1 MKNTRNLYSL
11 SAIGCATLFATSA
24 YAETY
29 LVKTIADYEHVA
41 KQLVAGDEVV
51 LANGRWENF
60 EIVLRGQGTKDE
72 PITLRA
78 QTKGKVL
85 ITGQSNL
92 RMAGEYLVVKG
103 LVFTQG
109 YTPSPEVISFRINQ
123 QQLANNSR
131 VTETVIDE
139 FSNPD
144 RFESDYWVALYGKN
158 NRFDHNYLAGKRNRG
173 VTLAVRLDSEESR
186 ENNHL
191 IDHNYFGYR
200 PVFGSN
206 GGETLR
212 VGTSHFSMFD
222 SLTTIDS
229 NYFENCDGEVE
240 IISIKSGKNRITN
253 NVFDRS
259 KGTLTLRHGNGNQV
273 ESNVFFGHG
282 VEHTGGIRIINQDQV
297 VKNNYLEGLT
307 GYRFG
312 AGFTVMNGVPNSP
325 VNRYMPVKNA
335 QIENNTFVDLDFI
348 EIGAG
353 ADAERSQAPSDST
366 FANNFIYNQSAKNL
380 VTVHSDASGIEFIN
394 NPAVNVTSR
403 AVPLNNMAKDKVTVK
418 RADNGLIYP
427 QKLSD
432 VGVERQLQ
440 VLNKADVGP
449 SWYGKKSAFTKFDS
463 GKVVQVKAGENTLF
477 DAIAAAKDGDILELS
492 AGNYP
497 SPKIIFL
504 DKTITVKAKK
514 GADVT
519 ILPMRSTFLEIQN
532 NGSLKM
538 IGVTIAG
545 DAAPD
550 YKGNTI
556 FRTLKSGMYKNFR
569 LVLDQMVVRDLDIN
583 GFYNIFDAGYR
594 SLADTVSITNSEFKN
609 ITGDVLRLNKE
620 TDDLG
625 VFNADHVVL
634 LNNTFSNIQG
644 TLVRLYRGGR
654 DESTFGP
661 HLNMQNNQ
669 VINVGTGKNNK
680 GGLALELLGVQEM
693 HIKNNQFKQS
703 ASVQLVTQVGEPK
716 VSIENNQLVGT
727 AKFDISVTPSK

>member
-1 MKNTRNLYSL
+1 MKITRNTFGLSIIVLLACIAYS
-11 SAIGCATLFATSA
+11 AN
-24 YAETY
+24 AETY
-29 LVKTIADYEHVA
+29 LVKTIAQYQQVA
-41 KQLVAGDEVV
+41 NKLQAGDEVV
-51 LANGRWENF
+51 LANGQWENF
-60 EIVLRGQGTKDE
+60 EIVFHGQGTQAK

-78 QTKGKVL
+78 QTNGQVL

-92 RMAGEYLVVKG
+92 RLAGEYLVVKG

-109 YTPSPEVISFRINQ
+109 YTPSPEVISFRINKDK
-123 QQLANNSR
+123 LAYHSR
-131 VTETVIDE
+131 VTEVVIDE

-173 VTLAVRLDSEESR
+173 VTVAVRLDTEESR

-212 VGTSHFSMFD
+212 VGTSHYSMFN

-240 IISIKSGKNRITN
+240 IISIKSGKNRLTN

-259 KGTLTLRHGNGNQV
+259 KGTLTLRHGNGNLV

-297 VKNNYLEGLT
+297 VRNNYLEGLT

-325 VNRYMPVKNA
+325 VNRYMSVKNA

-353 ADAERSQAPSDST
+353 ADAERSEAPSDST
-366 FANNFIYNQSAKNL
+366 FTNNFIYNHTEKNL
-380 VTVHSDASGIEFIN
+380 VTVHSDASGIDFDN
-394 NPAVNVTSR
+394 NPAVNVLSR
-403 AVPLNNMAKDKVTVK
+403 AIPLDNTSANRLKIK
-418 RADNGLIYP
+418 RAANGLIYP
-427 QKLSD
+427 ANINN
-432 VGVERQLQ
+432 VGVAKNFK
-440 VLNKADVGP
+440 VLSKEQVGP
-449 SWYGKKSAFTKFDS
+449 AWYGKKAAFTPFDS
-463 GKVVQVKAGENTLF
+463 GKVHQVQAGENTLF
-477 DAIAAAKDGDILELS
+477 DAIAAADDGDVLELA
-492 AGNYP
+492 AGLYP

-504 DKTITVKAKK
+504 DKTITVKAQK

-538 IGVTIAG
+538 LDVTIAG

-569 LVLDQMVVRDLDIN
+569 LVMDNLVVRDLDIN
-583 GFYNIFDAGYR
+583 GFYNIFDAGFR
-594 SLADTVSITNSEFKN
+594 SLADTISITNSKFKN
-609 ITGDVLRLNKE
+609 ITGDILRLNKE

-634 LNNTFSNIQG
+634 LNNSFSDIHG

-669 VINVGTGKNNK
+669 LTNVGTGKNNK

-693 HIKNNQFKQS
+693 HIKNNNFKNS

-716 VSIENNQLVGT
+716 VAIENNHLVNT
-727 AKFDISVTPSK
+727 AEFDISITASK